1 MRNANVNVI
10 ASQLSCLPHDLL
22 AQRIAFALDLLFE
35 CVAIENKGK
44 REAEEYRTRAEENC
58 DKDNAEIWNED
69 YCAAVGAETAYEHAL
84 EVFAENVLR
93 CDIPFLLK

>member
-22 AQRIAFALDLLFE
+22 AERIAFALDLLFE
-35 CVAIENKGK
+35 CSAEECQEK
-44 REAEEYRTRAEENC
+44 READDRLTLAEEKGDSFSAAFWSEEFRGAC
-58 DKDNAEIWNED
+58 SAES
-69 YCAAVGAETAYEHAL
+69 AYEHAL
-84 EVFAENVLR
+84 NVFAENVLR